1 MTAAEV
7 FAMVKRVGIPAVY
20 HHFEEKSG
28 QQPPFI
34 CFYYPD
40 RDDFMAD
47 NSNYVPITALTIE
60 LYTDR
65 KDLNLEYT
73 LESVLTDAEMVFTK
87 SEVYLDT
94 EKMYMVSYNMEV
106 IYNGEQN

>member
-1 MTAAEV
+1 MTSAEV
-7 FAMVKRVGIPAVY
+7 YTMVKRAGIPAIY
-20 HHFEEKSG
+20 HHFQEGSG

-34 CFYYPD
+34 CFYYPE
-40 RDDFMAD
+40 RDDFIAD
-47 NSNYVPITALTIE
+47 NRNYVPITALTVE

-65 KDLNLEYT
+65 KDLNLERT
-73 LESVLTDAEMVFTK
+73 LESVLTEEEMVFTK